1 MAGLVDAAEKF
12 VKGQAKKHTKTATG
26 KAKAAATTAN
36 GGKDA
41 SGTGTDTDVQ
51 SQVDAVLAANPP
63 SWLFLLGALGI
74 LGVGGAAGYVIWR
87 AVRPSDFMPSSNYAI
102 YAGLFIM
109 ALAIER
115 VLEPFSGYI
124 VPSTTMKK
132 ARAKATAAQVTRVK
146 AVLPAQHAANVAAE
160 TPVQTEVGTDP
171 PEVGTDPPE
180 APTPP
185 AQPHVPPRVGPTGA
199 LATAQSQA
207 AVASKEQ
214 HRSQANRAVLM
225 WAIASTLAMVICAWV
240 GIFLLRSV
248 ETPSSTAATA
258 AVAKAASG
266 PTGGQSP
273 TSLPNRWVD
282 LVVTGLV
289 VGAGTKPLHDLI
301 SNIQTSSGNSKSSSS

>member
-1 MAGLVDAAEKF
+1 MDEPVDAAESF
-12 VKGQAKKHTKTATG
+12 VTSRAKTFATQLANNHAATAKK
-26 KAKAAATTAN
+26 KAAAAATTAN
-36 GGKDA
+36 GGKKASTA
-41 SGTGTDTDVQ
+41 SGTSGGGAGGTTQTTDVQ
-51 SQVDAVLAANPP
+51 SQVDAVLTANPP
-63 SWLFLLGALGI
+63 SWLFLLGAFGI
-74 LGVGGAAGYVIWR
+74 LVAGGVLAYVVWR

-132 ARAKATAAQVTRVK
+132 ARAKATAAKVTRAK
-146 AVLPAQHAANVAAE
+146 AVLPAQLPADGEAAPGTADHPAA
-160 TPVQTEVGTDP
+160 D
-171 PEVGTDPPE
+171 
-180 APTPP
+180 
-185 AQPHVPPRVGPTGA
+185 
-199 LATAQSQA
+199 LATAQLQA

-248 ETPSSTAATA
+248 ETPSATAATA
-258 AVAKAASG
+258 AVTKVTSG
-266 PTGGQSP
+266 SDGQNP
-273 TSLPNRWVD
+273 PSLPNRWVD

-301 SNIQTSSGNSKSSSS
+301 TNIQTSSSSSKSSSS